1 MLIICRITGLS
12 HARKMPTAMEDELGK
27 KLRGLN
33 VTTTN
38 IVPYLETMV
47 DIFSTTLCYT

>member
-1 MLIICRITGLS
+1 
-12 HARKMPTAMEDELGK
+12 MPTAMEDELGK
-27 KLRGLN
+27 KLRVLN
-33 VTTTN
+33 VTKH